1 MVEQEKMTVDERY
14 KYLRLLRQRY
24 DPANRTERER
34 LLSEAVATT
43 GLDRKYVC
51 HLLNKEAGPVRKSRQ
66 RQRGSRYGAP
76 VIAAVRSVAEALDWI
91 CAERLQPTLA
101 KTAAHLATFGELV
114 VDEALLAQLRSI
126 SVSTVARL
134 LKHLRQDEPRLARRR
149 GAAPKQGLLA
159 SIPMTRLAW
168 DLEEPGHFELDL
180 VHHCGPRA
188 SGDYL
193 CTLQWLDVA
202 TAWSERVAVYGRSA
216 REMQEAFERVLS
228 RCPFP
233 IHEIHPDNGS
243 EFLNRPLIAFFGQKV
258 SGVHISRSRPFQK
271 NDNRFVEQKNDTLV
285 RAFLGHARLDTRA
298 QCTLLNDIYDAMWVY
313 YNLFQPVLR
322 QTEKSYER
330 TPTGVLRVHRR
341 QDTARTPF
349 ERLLASEA
357 LSDQAREDLWAIYE
371 VTTPH
376 QLKHEIQ
383 DKLDLLLSTST

>member
-1 MVEQEKMTVDERY
+1 MVVPEKMTVDERY
-14 KYLRLLRQRY
+14 KYLRLMHARY
-24 DPANRTERER
+24 EQADGSERER
-34 LLSEAVATT
+34 LLDEVVAMT
-43 GLDRKYVC
+43 GLHRKYVC
-51 HLLNKEAGPVRKSRQ
+51 HLLNKDGPIRKSRQ
-66 RQRGSRYGAP
+66 HQRGRKYGLR
-76 VIAAVRSVAEALDWI
+76 VTTAVRLVADALDWI
-91 CAERLQPTLA
+91 CAERLQPALP
-101 KTAAHLATFGELV
+101 KTAAHLATFGELL
-114 VDEALLAQLRSI
+114 VDEPLLEQLRVI

-149 GAAPKQGLLA
+149 GVAPHSGLGA
-159 SIPMTRLAW
+159 TIPMTRLPW
-168 DLEEPGHFELDL
+168 DLQEPGHFELDL

-216 REMQEAFERVLS
+216 REMQEAFGKALS

-243 EFLNRPLIAFFGQKV
+243 EFLNHPLITFFGQKV
-258 SGVHISRSRPFQK
+258 IGVHLSRSRPFQK

-298 QCTLLNDIYDAMWVY
+298 QCALLNDIYDAMWVY

-322 QTEKSYER
+322 QTEKDYER
-330 TPTGVLRVHRR
+330 TPEGVLRVHRR
-341 QDTARTPF
+341 QDTAQTPF
-349 ERLLASEA
+349 ERLLATPA

-371 VTTPH
+371 VTNPR
-376 QLKHEIQ
+376 QLKREIQ
-383 DKLDLLLSTST
+383 GQLDLLLPTST